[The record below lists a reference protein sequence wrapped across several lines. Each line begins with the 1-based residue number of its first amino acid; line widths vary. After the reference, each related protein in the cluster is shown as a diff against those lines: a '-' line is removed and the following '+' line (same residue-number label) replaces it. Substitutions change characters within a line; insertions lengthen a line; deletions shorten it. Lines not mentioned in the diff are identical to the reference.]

1 VPKRG
6 MFHINTGKPDNSA
19 KKKQAASKMVAS
31 NVKET
36 DDTTPISNVE
46 EKVKSTDSQKEKN
59 NETDMGNTNQ

>member
-1 VPKRG
+1 
-6 MFHINTGKPDNSA
+6 
-19 KKKQAASKMVAS
+19 MVAS